1 VLGVSS
7 VLAAPKPEVK
17 EPQEYETNLLP
28 QSSFSVEPK
37 CGTKNRN
44 PLSSPSLRFA
54 KTVRPGQSLFG
65 HTQASKDGLLDSN
78 PSLLPTRETSL
89 VDEAVRLASPSCS
102 PLSRQTRTA
111 VSQTFIGPSSEAQ
124 TDPDGKQSPFCFST
138 LPSSPWNVQ
147 VARSPLADFS
157 TSEGS
162 PLGSKSLPL
171 RCSPLGSGK
180 HDNSAT
186 QSASVFGALPKKS
199 LAPDFTFSSTFR
211 LHLDQRQAP
220 HVSAPISGAQ
230 DDSSSNTSGST
241 CKRQKHVSMTSEV
254 TLGSSNIASGK
265 CSVASTIKKEKPS
278 DQIGHMNILKSACS
292 MASDLSYSANK
303 VAKDDPAIDK
313 ALGNIKA
320 DKDSVGATKIS
331 TASLFQ
337 FGAEAFSSSFSF
349 YTQPVATKEATAS
362 TERKQYMRL
371 HNTEDNN
378 MSSAH
383 EQLRTAPL
391 VSLSVKQRS
400 ETKDNKLSMFP
411 QYALLGCRM
420 SDSCSSEGE
429 GDPMEP
435 EPILLNTNT
444 PWSLFI
450 CGSQGS
456 GKSYTLSAIIENCL
470 YTSPKIGKLPKPL
483 AGVVFHKNTRSSHDI
498 CEAAHLVSLGI
509 KVNVLVSRSNY
520 HALWS
525 IYRKAASPQ
534 AARFL
539 DIQPIV
545 LQSHH
550 LTAERIHRLMAFQEA
565 KTVVPLYMEIILRIL
580 REMAITGLPFSYAA
594 FKTRLSQESLQPGQT
609 TMMNMRLNL
618 LESFLEPDC
627 LVATGMP
634 NTRPKMDI
642 FSVAQGTLTIVD
654 LSDPFLDSNTA
665 CTLFDILLSLF
676 TSSRPEA
683 GMLVCL
689 DEAHKFIKS
698 TPAAEAFTDHLLTL
712 IREQRHNAC
721 RVVIA
726 TQEPTVSPELLD
738 LCSITMVHRF
748 TSANWFVTLREHLAA
763 ASDLVTTTGDGGKTR
778 NAAAMFQKIIDLDAG
793 ESLLFAPSAV
803 IEEVSDGKFKKLG
816 TQHIRLKT
824 RTRLGDDGGRSILA
838 IR

>member
-1 VLGVSS
+1 M
-7 VLAAPKPEVK
+7 
-17 EPQEYETNLLP
+17 T
-28 QSSFSVEPK
+28 
-37 CGTKNRN
+37 
-44 PLSSPSLRFA
+44 
-54 KTVRPGQSLFG
+54 
-65 HTQASKDGLLDSN
+65 SK
-78 PSLLPTRETSL
+78 
-89 VDEAVRLASPSCS
+89 A
-102 PLSRQTRTA
+102 
-111 VSQTFIGPSSEAQ
+111 
-124 TDPDGKQSPFCFST
+124 
-138 LPSSPWNVQ
+138 
-147 VARSPLADFS
+147 
-157 TSEGS
+157 
-162 PLGSKSLPL
+162 PLGSS
-171 RCSPLGSGK
+171 
-180 HDNSAT
+180 
-186 QSASVFGALPKKS
+186 
-199 LAPDFTFSSTFR
+199 
-211 LHLDQRQAP
+211 
-220 HVSAPISGAQ
+220 I
-230 DDSSSNTSGST
+230 
-241 CKRQKHVSMTSEV
+241 
-254 TLGSSNIASGK
+254 IASDT
-265 CSVASTIKKEKPS
+265 CSVASTIEEKPG
-278 DQIGHMNILKSACS
+278 DQIGRMNILLSASS
-292 MASDLSYSANK
+292 MASDLSHSADK

-313 ALGNIKA
+313 TPGNIKA
-320 DKDSVGATKIS
+320 DKDLAGATKTS

-337 FGAEAFSSSFSF
+337 FGAETSSSSFLF
-349 YTQPVATKEATAS
+349 HPKPIAANETAAY
-362 TERKQYMRL
+362 TEREQYMRL
-371 HNTEDNN
+371 LHTEDNT
-378 MSSAH
+378 MSGAH

-400 ETKDNKLSMFP
+400 VTKDNKLLIFP

-429 GDPMEP
+429 SDPMEP

-444 PWSLFI
+444 PWSMFI

-483 AGVVFHKNTRSSHDI
+483 AGVVFHNNTRSSYDV

-525 IYRKAASPQ
+525 IYRKAVSPQ

-539 DIQPIV
+539 NIQPIV
-545 LQSHH
+545 LQSQH
-550 LTAERIHRLMAFQEA
+550 LTAERMHRLMAFQEA

-594 FKTRLSQESLQPGQT
+594 FKARLSHESLQPGQT

-642 FSVAQGTLTIVD
+642 FSIAQGTLTIVD
-654 LSDPFLDSNTA
+654 LSDPFLDSNTT

-676 TSSRPEA
+676 VSSRPEA

-689 DEAHKFIKS
+689 DEAHKFMKN

-721 RVVIA
+721 RVVIV
-726 TQEPTVSPELLD
+726 TQEPTVSPKLLD

-748 TSANWFVTLREHLAA
+748 TSASWFVALREHLAA
-763 ASDLVTTTGDGGKTR
+763 ASDLVTTTEDGGKKR
-778 NAAAMFQKIIDLDAG
+778 NVAAMFQKIIDLDAG